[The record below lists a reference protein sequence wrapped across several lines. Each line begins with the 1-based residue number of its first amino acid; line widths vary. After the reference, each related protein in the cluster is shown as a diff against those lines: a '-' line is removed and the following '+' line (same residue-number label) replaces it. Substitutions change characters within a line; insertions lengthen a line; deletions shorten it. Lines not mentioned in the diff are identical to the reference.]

1 MSKLLKR
8 SKHVVNEH
16 RVTRRKVM
24 TSHRKNVLRWCI
36 SMYHVSGLKQ
46 TRAIKNVT
54 LQAKKFVGVAV
65 YWEEQ
70 YKAGIFPAT
79 ARPFIG

>member
-1 MSKLLKR
+1 
-8 SKHVVNEH
+8 
-16 RVTRRKVM
+16 
-24 TSHRKNVLRWCI
+24 
-36 SMYHVSGLKQ
+36 MYHVSGLKQ
-46 TRAIKNVT
+46 TRDIKNVT